1 LKKIKNFFKNIKPNP
16 KWLVLIDRTAKNHYG
31 GSEMAEKYFD
41 EETWKWVIKDIKGLS
56 MKMITVMMTTTLFMT
71 TLTGCSQK
79 SNAFFVEDNPII
91 NEARADGRE
100 DEVYELRDAI
110 QAEYEA
116 DMKKRAQKEADEAAQ
131 AVDPHPEWLMDTTN
145 MHIGSRES
153 DGIGY
158 GLIVPIPNKFV
169 EYTEAQGEVYHSRK
183 SREDVVPGFKSVK
196 YKDVTW
202 QSNMDG
208 IKEIQIEC
216 RHDGAYDVDNDLDKP
231 LEEYTIDEIFT
242 LYGIEGHYHK
252 ELTNVV
258 TRDGVTY
265 VFEYLDRK
273 ETKEHGTYT
282 ALAFTALLPD
292 RDGDSYRIAGI
303 QGNINIITLSDV
315 EKATMVAQE
324 YMQKVMN
331 EITVIEGIN
340 MDAAKTIGN

>member
-1 LKKIKNFFKNIKPNP
+1 MEEK
-16 KWLVLIDRTAKNHYG
+16 
-31 GSEMAEKYFD
+31 EMAEKYFD

-79 SNAFFVEDNPII
+79 SSAFFVEDNPII

-100 DEVYELRDAI
+100 DEVYELRNAI

-131 AVDPHPEWLMDTTN
+131 AVDPHPEWLLETTD

-158 GLIVPIPNKFV
+158 GLIVPIPNKFI

-216 RHDGAYDVDNDLDKP
+216 RHDGAYDVDNELFKGVYSKEDTASIWRLMVDKDYRRHGIARKLVCVMEEFARNAGYDKIYLHTHRY
-231 LEEYTIDEIFT
+231 LES
-242 LYGIEGHYHK
+242 GIPFW
-252 ELTNVV
+252 T
-258 TRDGVTY
+258 
-265 VFEYLDRK
+265 
-273 ETKEHGTYT
+273 
-282 ALAFTALLPD
+282 
-292 RDGDSYRIAGI
+292 SAG
-303 QGNINIITLSDV
+303 
-315 EKATMVAQE
+315 
-324 YMQKVMN
+324 Y
-331 EITVIEGIN
+331 EITIEEDDYDETTH
-340 MDAAKTIGN
+340 MVKYLSQ